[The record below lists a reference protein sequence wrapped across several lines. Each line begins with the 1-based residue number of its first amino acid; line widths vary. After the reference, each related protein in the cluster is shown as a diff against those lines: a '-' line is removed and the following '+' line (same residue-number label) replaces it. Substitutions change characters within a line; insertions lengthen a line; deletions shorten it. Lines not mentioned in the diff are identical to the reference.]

1 MLCTQPAST
10 GAELLRLTQL
20 GILTL
25 QLHSVQ
31 EPCSSTVRGKD
42 KDKDQAR
49 TAKLPGNH
57 ADDVASPPLLP
68 QGGSWVRASVHYMT
82 SLITTLSSVMLLT

>member
-1 MLCTQPAST
+1 M
-10 GAELLRLTQL
+10 
-20 GILTL
+20 
-25 QLHSVQ
+25 
-31 EPCSSTVRGKD
+31 RGKD

-57 ADDVASPPLLP
+57 ADDAASPPLLP

-82 SLITTLSSVMLLT
+82 SLITTLSSVMLLTSSTSLKDTEMCVNLCEGIWWQL